1 VPTSLPP
8 AIIVGLSSS
17 ISPTPECNNNNNPLK
32 MKNFSKKDIIDKLE
46 IDNKIYRFIYL
57 AFGNEM
63 DELGLLG
70 KTLNILKLN

>member
-1 VPTSLPP
+1 
-8 AIIVGLSSS
+8 
-17 ISPTPECNNNNNPLK
+17 